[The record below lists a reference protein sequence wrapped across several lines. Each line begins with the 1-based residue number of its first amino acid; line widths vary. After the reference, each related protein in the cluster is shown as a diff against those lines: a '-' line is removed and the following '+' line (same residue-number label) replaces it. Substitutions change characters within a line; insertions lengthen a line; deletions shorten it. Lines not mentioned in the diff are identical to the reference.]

1 MTSSKKLKLKV
12 RAYRP
17 VKNQSFV
24 TVDTKQLFSA
34 LRQLVD
40 FGARIISISGVDTGK
55 LIEVLYHFSHGE
67 EIVSLKIFLDREK
80 PKTRTITKIFPG
92 ALFFE
97 KELQDM
103 FGIDIKGIDKE
114 LFLLSEDYVGK
125 SPMRKG

>member
-12 RAYRP
+12 KAYRP
-17 VKNQSFV
+17 ASNQSFV

-55 LIEVLYHFSHGE
+55 SIEVLYHFSLGE
-67 EIVSLKIFLDREK
+67 EIVSLKVPLNREK
-80 PKTRTITKIFPG
+80 PEIRTITKVFPG

-114 LFLLSEDYVGK
+114 LFLLSEDYIGK
-125 SPMRKG
+125 PPMRK

>member
-17 VKNQSFV
+17 ASNQSFV
-24 TVDTKQLFSA
+24 TVDSKQLFST

-55 LIEVLYHFSHGE
+55 SIEVLYHFSLGE
-67 EIVSLKIFLDREK
+67 EIVSLKVPLGREK
-80 PKTRTITKIFPG
+80 PKIRTITKVFPG

-103 FGIDIKGIDKE
+103 FGINIKGIDKE

-125 SPMRKG
+125 PPMRRG

>member
-1 MTSSKKLKLKV
+1 M
-12 RAYRP
+12 
-17 VKNQSFV
+17 
-24 TVDTKQLFSA
+24 
-34 LRQLVD
+34 
-40 FGARIISISGVDTGK
+40 
-55 LIEVLYHFSHGE
+55 
-67 EIVSLKIFLDREK
+67 DREK